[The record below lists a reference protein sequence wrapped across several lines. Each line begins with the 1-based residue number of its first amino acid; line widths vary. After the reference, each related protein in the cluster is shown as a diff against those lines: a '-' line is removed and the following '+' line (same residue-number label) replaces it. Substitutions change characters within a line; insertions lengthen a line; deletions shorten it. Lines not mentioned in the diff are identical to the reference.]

1 MWPFT
6 KRRSAEI
13 RADTEQ
19 MADIETATAEGQLL
33 RAAVEARGE
42 ITIDKALMVPAV
54 AACVRLISET
64 VSMVPFR
71 LYRTDQD
78 DIQLKEI
85 ADDPRVAL
93 INADPKYKLK
103 EGGRLCDICPTL
115 IELMGMEQPKE
126 MTGVSLLTE

>member
-6 KRRSAEI
+6 RKQQEI

-54 AACVRLISET
+54 AACVRLITET

-71 LYRTDQD
+71 LQLAAWFHWVVHPSPYRSTPPCLRQ
-78 DIQLKEI
+78 
-85 ADDPRVAL
+85 
-93 INADPKYKLK
+93 
-103 EGGRLCDICPTL
+103 
-115 IELMGMEQPKE
+115 
-126 MTGVSLLTE
+126 